1 MNKAMDALKLPTRK
15 EQKIARDNKEI
26 LDRIAG
32 NIKKSTKE
40 VEIGIKGEEVSVKIP
55 VSALKH
61 LNTIMNLMAQGKAIT
76 VNPVDAEITT
86 QEAADILLVSRP
98 YVVKLL
104 ENGKIPF
111 HMVGSH
117 RRIRLE
123 DLLAY
128 KKQMEKEREEALTEL
143 TRISQELGL
152 DY

>member
-1 MNKAMDALKLPTRK
+1 MEALKLPTDK
-15 EQKIARDNKEI
+15 EQKIARENKKI
-26 LDRIAG
+26 FDRIAG
-32 NIKKSTKE
+32 NIKSSTKE
-40 VEIGIKGEEVSVKIP
+40 IEIKIKGEEDTIKIP
-55 VSALKH
+55 VSALQH
-61 LNTIMNLMAQGKAIT
+61 LNTIMNLIAEGKAIT

-111 HMVGSH
+111 RMVGSH

-128 KKQMEKEREEALTEL
+128 KEQMEKDREEALTEL
-143 TRISQELGL
+143 TRISQELDL

>member
-1 MNKAMDALKLPTRK
+1 MEALKLPTRK
-15 EQKIARDNKEI
+15 EQKIARENKEI
-26 LDRIAG
+26 FDRIAG
-32 NIKKSTKE
+32 NIKSSTKE
-40 VEIGIKGEEVSVKIP
+40 IEIKIKGEEDTIKIP

-61 LNTIMNLMAQGKAIT
+61 LNTIMNLIAEGKAIT

-111 HMVGSH
+111 RMVGSH

-128 KKQMEKEREEALTEL
+128 KEQMEKEREDALTEL
-143 TRISQELGL
+143 TRISQELDL

>member
-1 MNKAMDALKLPTRK
+1 MEALKLPTRK
-15 EQKIARDNKEI
+15 EQKIARENKEI
-26 LDRIAG
+26 LNRIAG

>member
-1 MNKAMDALKLPTRK
+1 MDALKLPSRK
-15 EQKIARDNKEI
+15 EQKIARENKEI

-40 VEIGIKGEEVSVKIP
+40 VEIGIKGEEDSIKIP

-86 QEAADILLVSRP
+86 QEAADLLLVSRP
-98 YVVKLL
+98 YLVKLL